1 MKIHFHITD
10 LGRLGVI
17 EQDGYISNLYFE
29 DDIVPQDIETG
40 ETALTKEAFSQL
52 DAYFA
57 GQRRE
62 FSLPLAPQG
71 TDFMQTVWQALCQIP
86 YGTTAS
92 YKDIAIAINNPKAM
106 RAVGQANSK
115 NPIPIFIPCHR
126 IIASH
131 GKPGGYSG
139 GLEIKVFLIALEFRN
154 TL

>member
-10 LGRLGVI
+10 LGRLGIV

-62 FSLPLAPQG
+62 FSLPLAPL
-71 TDFMQTVWQALCQIP
+71 T
-86 YGTTAS
+86 Y
-92 YKDIAIAINNPKAM
+92 IAMISSN
-106 RAVGQANSK
+106 
-115 NPIPIFIPCHR
+115 
-126 IIASH
+126 
-131 GKPGGYSG
+131 
-139 GLEIKVFLIALEFRN
+139 
-154 TL
+154 